1 MSLYWIVAA
10 ILLPILGGA
19 LTPVLP
25 FRSRKGMLLYLE
37 ALTLAASAIV
47 LSLLAHGTTGTL
59 HLVYFVR
66 GLSISFRIDGLAM
79 LFAGL
84 VSILW
89 PFAMLYAF
97 EYMEKVQKMAAKDK
111 RILMTDFVQG
121 RVLEELYS
129 NAYLFVLPSDI
140 EGMAISLLEA
150 MSYGNCC
157 LVSDIKENIEV
168 VEEKAVTFQK
178 GSVEDLKKKL
188 KELLKDSETV
198 DKYKRESSSFICSKY
213 NWDDVLEQTLALY
226 RGKR

>member
-84 VSILW
+84 VSG
-89 PFAMLYAF
+89 P
-97 EYMEKVQKMAAKDK
+97 
-111 RILMTDFVQG
+111 
-121 RVLEELYS
+121 
-129 NAYLFVLPSDI
+129 LPCCIPLNIWSMR
-140 EGMAISLLEA
+140 GMR
-150 MSYGNCC
+150 
-157 LVSDIKENIEV
+157 K
-168 VEEKAVTFQK
+168 
-178 GSVEDLKKKL
+178 
-188 KELLKDSETV
+188 
-198 DKYKRESSSFICSKY
+198 SSSCF
-213 NWDDVLEQTLALY
+213 TA
-226 RGKR
+226 

>member
-1 MSLYWIVAA
+1 MLSRNVQDYFQDVYGRKTHYIPNGVNRPEKKNVQEIEKKYGLKKDEYILFVARLVPEKGLHYLIEA
-10 ILLPILGGA
+10 FRKINTDKKLVVAGG
-19 LTPVLP
+19 
-25 FRSRKGMLLYLE
+25 S
-37 ALTLAASAIV
+37 SH
-47 LSLLAHGTTGTL
+47 S
-59 HLVYFVR
+59 
-66 GLSISFRIDGLAM
+66 
-79 LFAGL
+79 
-84 VSILW
+84 
-89 PFAMLYAF
+89 F